1 MRKYLLAAVAAA
13 ALATPATARDKSLYV
28 GVEGGLMLVEDTG
41 LRYEYDGEGAY
52 DINDAIDIDHKYGF
66 DIDLVGGYDFG
77 LIRTELELAYKRASI
92 DEVMV
97 DSDFAGPGIAVTEPF
112 DADGSVR
119 VWSVMLNALL
129 DFGDEDNWS
138 GVFGLGAGIADVK
151 YDVEIPITPQIEFD
165 AQDSDTGFAWQII
178 AGVRKAITPQLDL
191 GLKYRMFTSS
201 HRDFEISSNESFDG
215 RFRSH
220 SLLLSLIYN
229 LAPPPPPPP
238 PPPPAPPP
246 PPPPP
251 ATQTCPDGTVIL
263 ATDACPPPP
272 PPPPPPP
279 EPERG

>member
-28 GVEGGLMLVEDTG
+28 GVEGGLMLVEDTK
-41 LRYEYDGEGAY
+41 LRYEYDGEGAF
-52 DINDAIDIDHKYGF
+52 DIDEAVTIDHKYGF

-92 DEVMV
+92 DEVFI
-97 DSDFAGPGIAVTEPF
+97 DGNFFPGLAVTEPF

-129 DFGDEDNWS
+129 DFGLPAIQDE
-138 GVFGLGAGIADVK
+138 L
-151 YDVEIPITPQIEFD
+151 D

-201 HRDFEISSNESFDG
+201 HRDFEIDDNEQFDG

-229 LAPPPPPPP
+229 LAPPPPPP
-238 PPPPAPPP
+238 
-246 PPPPP
+246 
-251 ATQTCPDGTVIL
+251 
-263 ATDACPPPP
+263 
-272 PPPPPPP
+272 